1 MSEPIPSTSRPT
13 SDHNQIAQLE
23 RKTDIAAQPSSPQ
36 LLQPSPSSSRT
47 RSRSRSRSPARSTS
61 THATTSTRASWFSTI
76 SSTWTQATS
85 TLAWTASSTL
95 GSSTTAP
102 IRSTS
107 TAATAASNAQRAA
120 LPQEWKNLSDHAGLS
135 QGDRKA
141 RAMAELATSGGGSSY
156 QAEDDPL
163 LETLLYRVT
172 CRTSGSGSTGSGAK
186 TPLLVLAACYLP
198 SATSPGY
205 DTILEAL
212 TNRLEAYARNGPYS
226 LILLASPVPNPPP
239 TARLISLFLN
249 LSRETRKNVLKVWV
263 VGGGW
268 PLRALLALFTSRLLS
283 GKAKATRKMVHC
295 ATLGALSKEVGSAI
309 FLGVEFPPE
318 VYAANARHESHGDLA
333 ASLDRTSSKQFGVP
347 LSEASDKEPPSCVVD
362 CFEVLRTQGR
372 YAWYKARERGLIF
385 SSVRFIVGSESTGIF
400 RKSPSAMMV
409 AILQAAY
416 DRGHTLTLPTYPDAP
431 HLAASL
437 LKLYLCS
444 LPTPIFPFSLESTI
458 ISCPLPRS
466 EAEVYLRTNMLPSL
480 PAPERNLLGQLVDI
494 LRAIEA
500 NKAHNKMYAYNLV
513 VCLTP
518 TLWTGIDATG
528 SKTQSRGATAVTAS
542 TAEEIKSMLGM
553 CSVPDGKGGAEGNTV
568 AGVLKV
574 MIEA

>member
-1 MSEPIPSTSRPT
+1 MSGPIPSTSRPT
-13 SDHNQIAQLE
+13 SAHNRTAQLE

-36 LLQPSPSSSRT
+36 LLQPSTSSS
-47 RSRSRSRSPARSTS
+47 RSRSRSRSRSSATSTS
-61 THATTSTRASWFSTI
+61 AHATTSTRASWFSTI

-85 TLAWTASSTL
+85 TLALTASSTL

-102 IRSTS
+102 IRSGT

-135 QGDRKA
+135 QENRKA
-141 RAMAELATSGGGSSY
+141 RAMAELATSGGGPSY

-163 LETLLYRVT
+163 LEILLYRVT
-172 CRTSGSGSTGSGAK
+172 SRTSGSGSSGAK

-198 SATSPGY
+198 SATSLGY

-212 TNRLEAYARNGPYS
+212 TNRLESYARNGPYS

-239 TARLISLFLN
+239 TARLISLFLS

-268 PLRALLALFTSRLLS
+268 SLRALLALFTSRLLS
-283 GKAKATRKMVHC
+283 GKAKVTRKMVHC
-295 ATLGALSKEVGSAI
+295 ATLGALAKEVGSAI
-309 FLGVEFPPE
+309 FLSIEFPPE

-347 LSEASDKEPPSCVVD
+347 LSETMGAEGDKEPPSCVVD
-362 CFEVLRTQGR
+362 CFEVLRTQGP
-372 YAWYKARERGLIF
+372 
-385 SSVRFIVGSESTGIF
+385 ESTGIF
-400 RKSPSAMMV
+400 RKSPSATMV

-466 EAEVYLRTNMLPSL
+466 EAEVYLRTNLLPSL

-494 LRAIEA
+494 LGAIEA
-500 NKAHNKMYAYNLV
+500 NKAHNKMDAYNLV

-528 SKTQSRGATAVTAS
+528 QTQSRGATA
-542 TAEEIKSMLGM
+542 EEIKSILGM

-574 MIEA
+574 MIEAPENLSRSGS

>member
-1 MSEPIPSTSRPT
+1 MSGPIPSTSRPT
-13 SDHNQIAQLE
+13 SAHNRTAQLE

-36 LLQPSPSSSRT
+36 LLQPSTSSS
-47 RSRSRSRSPARSTS
+47 RSRSRSRSRSSATSTS
-61 THATTSTRASWFSTI
+61 AHAITSTRASWFSTI

-85 TLAWTASSTL
+85 TLALTASSTL

-102 IRSTS
+102 IRSGT

-135 QGDRKA
+135 QENRKA
-141 RAMAELATSGGGSSY
+141 RAMAELATSGGGPSY

-163 LETLLYRVT
+163 LEILLYRVT
-172 CRTSGSGSTGSGAK
+172 SRTSGSGSSGAK

-198 SATSPGY
+198 SATSLGY

-212 TNRLEAYARNGPYS
+212 TNRLESYARNGPYS

-239 TARLISLFLN
+239 TARLISLFLS

-268 PLRALLALFTSRLLS
+268 SLRALLALFTSRLLS
-283 GKAKATRKMVHC
+283 GKAKVTRKMVHC
-295 ATLGALSKEVGSAI
+295 ATLGALAKEVGSAI
-309 FLGVEFPPE
+309 FLSIEFPPE

-347 LSEASDKEPPSCVVD
+347 LSEATEGDKEPPSCVVD

-372 YAWYKARERGLIF
+372 YAWYKSRERGPDILRRTFYCRSRIDGYL
-385 SSVRFIVGSESTGIF
+385 SKESE
-400 RKSPSAMMV
+400 RN
-409 AILQAAY
+409 
-416 DRGHTLTLPTYPDAP
+416 DGHTLTLPTYPDAP

-458 ISCPLPRS
+458 ISCPLSRS
-466 EAEVYLRTNMLPSL
+466 EAEVYLRTNLLPSL

-494 LRAIEA
+494 LGAIEA
-500 NKAHNKMYAYNLV
+500 NKAHNKMDAYNLV

-528 SKTQSRGATAVTAS
+528 SQTQSRGATA
-542 TAEEIKSMLGM
+542 EEIKSILGM